1 MRYLYIYFIQFIVI
15 FFLISCTEKTTYTG
29 KMINADLYDY
39 ENLKNKQEILS
50 FIGEPNFIDPVEN
63 KYYYFSEQIKTKNFY
78 NKKIENRTML
88 VFLFDKDANV
98 EKFTQYNLD
107 DEKDIKY
114 IKESTPNELIKR
126 GLIQKIFGGVGQTV
140 PTVSDN

>member
-1 MRYLYIYFIQFIVI
+1 MRPLYIYLIQLFVI

-29 KMINADLYDY
+29 KMINNSIYDY

-50 FIGEPNFIDPVEN
+50 LIGEPNFIDPVEN
-63 KYYYFSEQIKTKNFY
+63 KYYYFSEQVKTKNFY

-88 VFLFDKDANV
+88 VFLFSKDEKV
-98 EKFTQYNLD
+98 EKFFQYNLD
-107 DEKDIKY
+107 DEKDIEY

>member
-1 MRYLYIYFIQFIVI
+1 
-15 FFLISCTEKTTYTG
+15 
-29 KMINADLYDY
+29 MINADLYDY

-98 EKFTQYNLD
+98 EKFIQYNLD

-126 GLIQKIFGGVGQTV
+126 GLIQKIFGGVGQTT
-140 PTVSDN
+140 PTVSEN